1 MIKRDST
8 ITVNNNVATL
18 DNDIYLYK
26 YDKNIQITF
35 TIVNSKYMYDN
46 DSTNNLVA
54 NAQASY
60 AQVKFKKDDDATNTI
75 EIEFDIQATKKGAV
89 ILTISEELTDEDTE
103 IGDYSIQIRL
113 LDSKK
118 EAVLTLPP
126 IKSCIHIQQPLF
138 DKLGA
143 SNLTDDAI
151 VDQALT
157 TYAAPLKAVEDDG
170 TFAKKTWVPKEKITT
185 AELNRMEDGIGY
197 NNTQLKDIKSKQI
210 ILEKDDTSMNGIDD
224 TTHDTLTTTD
234 KTIIGGINEVNSQ
247 CKDIANLK
255 NTGLTLTQID
265 LLKDVLYKME
275 FSTEELAT
283 QGKQAIDKLISS
295 LKNTQSEDKV
305 LISIYAVYN
314 GGDVLVGTD
323 INSLDIIVTGNYSDG
338 STVNITNFTVSGK
351 IENGENTITVSYN
364 DKTTTI
370 TVIGYVEGKND
381 IKGDV
386 VFSDNYIS
394 KNKDYSFYQLTSEV
408 GRRAYSIPI
417 TANKKYTLTWDLDNQ
432 YRNPNIGSIDYST
445 GILNKDNA
453 IWLICTT
460 SDMKNST
467 TERTTGTFE
476 SPTILTNLYTQQ
488 KGDDNNY
495 YTSAEITWANDGY
508 FSIDDSEIVPVH
520 IYEG

>member
-138 DKLGA
+138 EKLEA
-143 SNLTDDAI
+143 TNLTNDAI

-157 TYAAPLKAVEDDG
+157 TYAEPLKAVEDDG
-170 TFAKKTWVPKEKITT
+170 TFAKKTWVAKEKITT

-197 NNTQLKDIKSKQI
+197 NNTQLKDIKSTQI
-210 ILEKDDTSMNGIDD
+210 VLEKDDTSMNGIDA
-224 TTHDTLTTTD
+224 TTHDTLTTTN
-234 KTIIGGINEVNSQ
+234 KTIIGGINEINSQ
-247 CKDIANLK
+247 CKDIANYSLVKHTDGKVYIKKQDGTLLGNGIEVGSDADLSKISMSVTGQTLK
-255 NTGLTLTQID
+255 LLNNGKQIATVDLPTATDEQVTNAIKNAISSGLINNTGWTISQIN
-265 LLKDVLYKME
+265 LLDSL
-275 FSTEELAT
+275 FSCIPWTTSTA
-283 QGKQAIDKLISS
+283 GAIADSLIAS
-295 LKNTQSEDKV
+295 LKSSSST
-305 LISIYAVYN
+305 
-314 GGDVLVGTD
+314 GGG
-323 INSLDIIVTGNYSDG
+323 G
-338 STVNITNFTVSGK
+338 STGGGSSDNITQTGSTLIITSLANEPSFLNNVL
-351 IENGENTITVSYN
+351 TI
-364 DKTTTI
+364 
-370 TVIGYVEGKND
+370 
-381 IKGDV
+381 
-386 VFSDNYIS
+386 
-394 KNKDYSFYQLTSEV
+394 
-408 GRRAYSIPI
+408 A
-417 TANKKYTLTWDLDNQ
+417 
-432 YRNPNIGSIDYST
+432 
-445 GILNKDNA
+445 
-453 IWLICTT
+453 
-460 SDMKNST
+460 
-467 TERTTGTFE
+467 
-476 SPTILTNLYTQQ
+476 
-488 KGDDNNY
+488 
-495 YTSAEITWANDGY
+495 
-508 FSIDDSEIVPVH
+508 
-520 IYEG
+520 